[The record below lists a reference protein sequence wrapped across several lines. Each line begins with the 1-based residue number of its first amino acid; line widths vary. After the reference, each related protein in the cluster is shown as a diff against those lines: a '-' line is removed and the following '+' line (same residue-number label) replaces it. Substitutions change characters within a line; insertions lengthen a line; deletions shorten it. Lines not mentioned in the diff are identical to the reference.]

1 MIIYKTTNLIN
12 GKIYIG
18 KDKINKDRYFGSG
31 TILKNAIKKYK
42 KKNFKKEILEH
53 CDNEDHLNEREKYW
67 IKKLKSQDRNIG
79 YNIDGGGHGGDVYM
93 YLTEEQKDRHRK
105 LSYDGATKW
114 TKDPNNRKLKIKSA
128 KEMWQRKDY
137 QDKMEIRLMKHYYRK
152 YMKFYKDI
160 DGHINKVIDKY
171 IKNIHEDLLKVIYI
185 EFRDRLDLLFNVSDY
200 YNINNEIYQE
210 KMKKIHY
217 LWYFYFLL
225 I

>member
-79 YNIDGGGHGGDVYM
+79 YNIDGGGHGGDY
-93 YLTEEQKDRHRK
+93 
-105 LSYDGATKW
+105 A
-114 TKDPNNRKLKIKSA
+114 
-128 KEMWQRKDY
+128 QR
-137 QDKMEIRLMKHYYRK
+137 
-152 YMKFYKDI
+152 
-160 DGHINKVIDKY
+160 
-171 IKNIHEDLLKVIYI
+171 
-185 EFRDRLDLLFNVSDY
+185 
-200 YNINNEIYQE
+200 
-210 KMKKIHY
+210 
-217 LWYFYFLL
+217 
-225 I
+225 